1 LRKQLAIRVTN
12 QADER
17 ADEKPLQQ
25 LMMRGKVD
33 LTKEFGGS
41 FWGEGIGNDTFR
53 GSKTSDSICGKADI
67 RFRKEIIRSGPTTAF
82 NSSALSFG
90 RNSLS
95 TGTSA
100 PFTFKTWKELML
112 RRHLKSCYLALCSQI

>member
-33 LTKEFGGS
+33 LTKSLGVHSGG
-41 FWGEGIGNDTFR
+41 
-53 GSKTSDSICGKADI
+53 
-67 RFRKEIIRSGPTTAF
+67 KE
-82 NSSALSFG
+82 
-90 RNSLS
+90 
-95 TGTSA
+95 
-100 PFTFKTWKELML
+100 
-112 RRHLKSCYLALCSQI
+112 